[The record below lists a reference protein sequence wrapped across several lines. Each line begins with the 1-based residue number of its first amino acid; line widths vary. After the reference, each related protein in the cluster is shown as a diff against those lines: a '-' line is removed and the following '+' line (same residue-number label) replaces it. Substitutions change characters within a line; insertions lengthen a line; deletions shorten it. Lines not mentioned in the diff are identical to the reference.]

1 MKQQLI
7 RMSFALLLA
16 VSGAPTAYSAE
27 SPTTGGR
34 EHQPQLAQAGWKEE
48 WEKVLAAARKEGAVT
63 IAGPPQ
69 AAERSVMQKFQ
80 KAYPGIKLEYTGL
93 TNAQFMSRA
102 STERNGGVYAWD
114 IYIGGVSSG
123 YRYVDQ
129 GFFQPIRS
137 NLIDPELTDDS
148 IWLGGFDAGF
158 QDNAGKYMYAFTGY
172 ITNLVA
178 VNRSVVPESQLNFS
192 KDLLD
197 PKWRGKIVIY
207 DPRAG
212 GAGLLALS
220 ALRRELGDDVVKT
233 LMVDQKPILSVDK
246 RQFTEWVVRGR
257 YPIGIGVV
265 DAYLAP
271 FLEEGLG
278 KDVKSL
284 ETGLRVMTSGS
295 GNLHIMGR
303 NPHPNA
309 AKVFANWLLS
319 KDTQADWAKTA
330 DTNSRRL
337 DTPPGSPETRPDPA
351 LLARYANFNEEKKN
365 DFMQETQD
373 MAKKIRP

>member
-1 MKQQLI
+1 
-7 RMSFALLLA
+7 
-16 VSGAPTAYSAE
+16 
-27 SPTTGGR
+27 
-34 EHQPQLAQAGWKEE
+34 
-48 WEKVLAAARKEGAVT
+48 
-63 IAGPPQ
+63 
-69 AAERSVMQKFQ
+69 
-80 KAYPGIKLEYTGL
+80 
-93 TNAQFMSRA
+93 MSRA
-102 STERNGGVYAWD
+102 ATERKGGVYPWD

-137 NLIDPELTDDS
+137 NLIHPELTDDN

-172 ITNLVA
+172 ITNLIA
-178 VNRSVVPESQLNFS
+178 VNRSVVPESQLNSS

-233 LMVDQKPILSVDK
+233 LMVDQKPILSIDK

-271 FLEEGLG
+271 FLDEGLG
-278 KDVKSL
+278 KDVRSL
-284 ETGLRVMTSGS
+284 QTGLRVMTSGS
-295 GNLHIMGR
+295 GNLHIMDR

-319 KDTQADWAKTA
+319 KETQADWAKTA

-351 LLARYANFNEEKKN
+351 MLDRYANFNEERKN
-365 DFMQETQD
+365 DFMQETQE

>member
-1 MKQQLI
+1 MKQH
-7 RMSFALLLA
+7 RMFFALLLT
-16 VSGAPTAYSAE
+16 VSVAPIAYGAETRA
-27 SPTTGGR
+27 TGGQ
-34 EHQPQLAQAGWKEE
+34 EQQAQSAGSGWKQE
-48 WEKVLAAARKEGAVT
+48 WEKILAAARKEGAVT

-102 STERNGGVYAWD
+102 STERTGGVYTWD
-114 IYIGGVSSG
+114 VYIGGVSSG

-137 NLIDPELTDDS
+137 NLIHPELADDS

-172 ITNLVA
+172 ITNLIA
-178 VNRSVVPESQLNFS
+178 VNRSVVPESQLNSS

-220 ALRRELGDDVVKT
+220 ALRRELGDDAVKVM
-233 LMVDQKPILSVDK
+233 MVDQNPILSVDK

-278 KDVKSL
+278 RDVSSL
-284 ETGLRVMTSGS
+284 QTGLRVMTSGS
-295 GNLHIMGR
+295 GNLHIMDR

-309 AKVFANWLLS
+309 TKVFVNWLLS
-319 KDTQADWAKTA
+319 KETQADWAKTA

-337 DTPPGSPETRPDPA
+337 DVPPGSPETRPDPT
-351 LLARYANFNEEKKN
+351 LLDHYANFNEERKN
-365 DFMQETQD
+365 DFMQETQEL
-373 MAKKIRP
+373 AKKIRP